1 MRNNGS
7 SHDSRGIRMTSVVF
21 GGTEHLVTHER
32 RSGSGLSSPTPM
44 TPDFWAKLP
53 RSVAARAS
61 GLWATGDRLKIY
73 RYLLTYKITGV
84 SGVSEDKEP
93 LERGFDDSRSKSYLE
108 SEGFIWSQS
117 RKVCHFYHILFTG
130 KAGGHSCNSEI
141 PRLDDCLSH
150 LAPEGRWTPQD
161 DPIQHSLAPNMGAKP
176 GVGKGL
182 PMEPVDSKR
191 FSSLSPQTRGLVPLV
206 ERRNA
211 WR

>member
-7 SHDSRGIRMTSVVF
+7 PHDSRGIRMTSDDF
-21 GGTEHLVTHER
+21 GSTEHLVTR
-32 RSGSGLSSPTPM
+32 KCRSGSGLSSPTPM

-61 GLWATGDRLKIY
+61 GLWATGKRLTRY

-84 SGVSEDKEP
+84 SGVTEDKEP

-130 KAGGHSCNSEI
+130 KGGGPSCDSEI
-141 PRLDDCLSH
+141 PRLDDCPLS
-150 LAPEGRWTPQD
+150 LNPRWPL
-161 DPIQHSLAPNMGAKP
+161 DPSNHSNSAESSAKH
-176 GVGKGL
+176 GSETGSGKGA
-182 PMEPVDSKR
+182 SNG
-191 FSSLSPQTRGLVPLV
+191 TR
-206 ERRNA
+206 
-211 WR
+211 